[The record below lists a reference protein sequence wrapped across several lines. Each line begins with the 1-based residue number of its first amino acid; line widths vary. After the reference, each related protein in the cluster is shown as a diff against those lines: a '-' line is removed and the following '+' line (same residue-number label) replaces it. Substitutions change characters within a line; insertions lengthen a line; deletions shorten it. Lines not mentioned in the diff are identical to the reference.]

1 MTGGNPFV
9 CRTNE
14 TFLHIGDQTVGVT
27 VREVGVVCNKGPV
40 VHRGEGVGNHG
51 YQELAGDHCENRPM
65 NY

>member
-1 MTGGNPFV
+1 MGDNPFV
-9 CRTNE
+9 CQTNG
-14 TFLHIGDQTVGVT
+14 TCLYIGDQMVGVA

-51 YQELAGDHCENRPM
+51 YQELAADHYENRPM